1 VPFAVFGD
9 GASLFK
15 LIKHCRL
22 SLAFQAFQ
30 AYQTLSTFP
39 EFPRGEV
46 TTISVSNF
54 TESYPGFTANREGK
68 VTVTNPSQMK
78 PKFEQI
84 KTWVY
89 YDKDFLLASA
99 FLQPFS
105 LKAGKSKEMQV
116 KYRHRKDGEMVGR
129 KNGQGKGK

>member
-1 VPFAVFGD
+1 MGPRFSSLSNIVDFPSLFK
-9 GASLFK
+9 LFK

-22 SLAFQAFQ
+22 SLNFLEAKLL
-30 AYQTLSTFP
+30 Y
-39 EFPRGEV
+39 
-46 TTISVSNF
+46 TISVSNF

-78 PKFEQI
+78 PKLEQI